1 MSRRSGE
8 AELIQSIAIV
18 GLGRAARGIHLP
30 ALRKVKGVECVG
42 GCDIRAPASSFAFP
56 VFDSVDEML
65 RSTSPDMVIVAT
77 PPGSHFSAARQALTA
92 GCHVLCEK
100 PFTETLD
107 EADELIRLAESAGR
121 HVIVNSEFPWMT
133 MHSAA
138 KRRMCE
144 PGFGKLQFLS
154 MNQNFVVTPETE
166 VGWRGTETRRT
177 FKEFGTH
184 VLDLAMYFFDEA
196 PRSLRA
202 RMPRLHESAG
212 PDLLCIVELEFSGGR
227 HALILLD
234 RLTRGRHR
242 YLDLRLDGSEAT
254 IETSIGGRLEARAGI
269 NPRTRRPFASFDI
282 AGGGKAT
289 LYKGEHAEHVASAQ
303 RNIFSDATALLISKA
318 IDDIHRGHKPPSSGA
333 EARRT
338 LSLLLTCYEAAE
350 NGLTYG
356 FEE

>member
-1 MSRRSGE
+1 MIRR
-8 AELIQSIAIV
+8 IAIV
-18 GLGRAARGIHLP
+18 GLGRAAQGIHLP
-30 ALRKVKGVECVG
+30 ALGKVKGVECIG

-56 VFDSVDEML
+56 VFETVDQML
-65 RSTSPDMVIVAT
+65 RETSPDMVIVAT
-77 PPGSHFSAARQALTA
+77 PPGSHFSVARQALIN

-107 EADELIRLAESAGR
+107 EADELVRLAQATGL
-121 HVIVNSEFPWMT
+121 HIIVNSEFPWMA

-138 KRRMCE
+138 KRRMAE
-144 PGFGKLQFLS
+144 PGFGKLEFLS
-154 MNQNFVVTPETE
+154 ISQNFVVTPETE
-166 VGWRGTETRRT
+166 IGWRGTETRRT

-184 VLDLAMYFFDEA
+184 VLDLAMYFFDET
-196 PRSLRA
+196 PRSIRA
-202 RMPRLHESAG
+202 CMPRLHNSTG
-212 PDLLCIVELEFSGGR
+212 TDRLCIAELEFSGGR

-254 IETSIGGRLEARAGI
+254 IETCIGGRLQVRAGI

-289 LYKGEHAEHVASAQ
+289 LYKGEHAEHVASAP
-303 RNIFSDATALLISKA
+303 RNIFADATAALMTKV
-318 IDDIHRGHKPPSSGA
+318 IDDINRGYKPPSSGA

-338 LSLLLTCYEAAE
+338 LHLLLTCYEAAE
-350 NGLTYG
+350 NGRTYG
-356 FEE
+356 FE